1 MVSYAI
7 ELNPALCDEANR
19 LQLSLHHFGHSIL
32 GTWWKSEG
40 ETIQCSQLY
49 YIVKGSANVLCN
61 DETLLTMT
69 AGNWYLLPTG
79 TKVKYSCDNFMEEFY
94 FHFKLCDIDRVD
106 LLENGSGPYTLPIRE
121 DKTKL
126 FFKLLKSNS
135 PVDGIRLQNELFTS
149 LLNMIDVCGIILK
162 KTELSPCVSKA
173 ISYIHSHLS
182 IGLSVSEI
190 VKHSY
195 VSKTTLE
202 KYFKRELGVSVHE
215 YLYNSVMFE
224 ASQMLLKTDLPIG
237 IISEQFGFC
246 DQFYFSNR
254 FKETFGKSPK
264 DFRNSVPM

>member
-1 MVSYAI
+1 MI

-19 LQLSLHHFGHSIL
+19 LQLSLHHFGHAKL

-49 YIVKGSANVLCN
+49 YIVKDSANILCN
-61 DETLLTMT
+61 DKTQMTMT

-106 LLENGSGPYTLPIRE
+106 LLEGCHGPYTMPAFE
-121 DKTKL
+121 DKTAL
-126 FFKLLKSNS
+126 FLSLLKGAS
-135 PVDGIRLQNELFTS
+135 PTDGIRLQNELYSS
-149 LLNMIDVCGIILK
+149 LLNMIDACGITLK
-162 KTELSPCVSKA
+162 KSELSPCVSKA

-182 IGLSVSEI
+182 IGLSVNEI
-190 VKHSY
+190 VKHAY
-195 VSKTTLE
+195 VAKTTLE

-224 ASQMLLKTDLPIG
+224 ASQMLLKTKLPIRV
-237 IISEQFGFC
+237 ISEQFGFC

-254 FKETFGKSPK
+254 FKESFGKSPRE
-264 DFRNSVPM
+264 FRNTMPV